1 MKIAEILVFIFTFL
15 ILVSLSILVYGLSKG
30 WHIKDNKKTEIV
42 IEKPIQITLE
52 EPNGTQILSVNKFK
66 ELMVLT
72 VLNPE
77 SVSQKIILLD
87 PITGK
92 IHGKILLNNN

>member
-15 ILVSLSILVYGLSKG
+15 ILVSLSILVYGLSNG
-30 WHIKDNKKTEIV
+30 WHIKDSKKNEIM

-52 EPNGTQILSVNKFK
+52 EPIGTQIISINTYK

-72 VLNPE
+72 VSGPE
-77 SVSQKIILLD
+77 SVSQKLILLD
-87 PITGK
+87 PIAGK
-92 IHGKILLNNN
+92 IHGKILLNNH